1 MTDAVPV
8 YGSTVERSTDGVT
21 YTEMPG
27 VNSVQIPMPTQEF
40 VDITT
45 LDSPNGTRER
55 LPTLIDY
62 GTITLGGIST
72 PDGFS
77 QAYDDMN
84 TARDAKSPIYYRI
97 TMPRAASQS
106 VSGDVVTFR
115 GYPTP
120 KPEGADIAG
129 VYTLNVEIQVTGDV
143 TFTEG
148 S

>member
-21 YTEMPG
+21 YTDIPG
-27 VNSVQIPMPTQEF
+27 VNSIQIPMPTQEF

-62 GTITLGGIST
+62 GTITIGCIST
-72 PDGFS
+72 PAGFDA
-77 QAYDDMN
+77 QYDDMIA
-84 TARDAKSPIYYRI
+84 ARDAKTPIYYRV
-97 TMPRAASQS
+97 TMPTSAGQS
-106 VSGDVVTFR
+106 VSGDVATFR

-120 KPEGADIAG
+120 KVEGTDIGG
-129 VYTLNVEIQVTGDV
+129 VYNMTIEIQVTGDV
-143 TFTEG
+143 TFTPG

>member
-8 YGSTVERSTDGVT
+8 YGSTVERSTDGVS

-27 VNSVQIPMPTQEF
+27 INSVQIPMPSQEF

-62 GTITLGGIST
+62 GTITLGGIHT
-72 PDGFS
+72 PDGFDQS
-77 QAYDDMN
+77 YDDMI
-84 TARDAKSPIYYRI
+84 ASRDAKTPIYYRV
-97 TMPRAASQS
+97 TLPKSAGQS
-106 VSGDVVTFR
+106 TTGDIVTFR

-120 KPEGADIAG
+120 KTEGADIGG
-129 VYTLNVEIQVTGDV
+129 VYNISIEVQVTGDV
-143 TFTEG
+143 TFTPG